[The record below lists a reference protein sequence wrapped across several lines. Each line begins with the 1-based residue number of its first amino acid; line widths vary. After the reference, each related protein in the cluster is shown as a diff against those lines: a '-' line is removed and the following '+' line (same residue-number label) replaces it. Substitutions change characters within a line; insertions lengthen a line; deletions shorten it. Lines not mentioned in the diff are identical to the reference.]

1 MPEAGYSL
9 KGDWKAIGQQGLYL
23 YPVQQLAAAFKAA
36 FLGRIKRALA
46 KRGELELFNRTI
58 QQAYTVNWV
67 VHCEPSLASADHV
80 VRYLGQYTHRV
91 AITNQRILSIA
102 SGKVTFMAKNYRRLG
117 IKRPVTLDGVE
128 FLRRFT
134 LHILPHRFVKIR
146 RFGIYNHT
154 LKRNLS
160 LRLVPE
166 EKPDIEALEKRLIEK
181 QRLKESSTEETSME
195 RFERITGINP
205 CRCPVCKTGRMVT
218 IRTLPRIRSPGS
230 VRTMGAV
237 TASMGS
243 SPVMI

>member
-1 MPEAGYSL
+1 
-9 KGDWKAIGQQGLYL
+9 
-23 YPVQQLAAAFKAA
+23 
-36 FLGRIKRALA
+36 
-46 KRGELELFNRTI
+46 
-58 QQAYTVNWV
+58 
-67 VHCEPSLASADHV
+67 
-80 VRYLGQYTHRV
+80 
-91 AITNQRILSIA
+91 
-102 SGKVTFMAKNYRRLG
+102 MAKNYRRLG

-160 LRLVPE
+160 LRFVPE
-166 EKPDIEALEKRLIEK
+166 EKPDIEALEKRLKEK